1 METPSASQ
9 LKYSNGG
16 EAMADVAHIKPKDQ
30 QDQGPMKLGTQEGRK
45 WPIKPEFTPEVLEEM
60 EKLLPSKLNRIV
72 ATSLAGCIH
81 CGMCSDACHYT
92 RSIPEDKTLLPAYK
106 ADRFRKWYKWRY
118 DWLAKLFPSF
128 VGAQPLTKELAK
140 EMYDKLWGG
149 CTMCR
154 RCTFNC
160 PMGVDYGMLV
170 RAARGIMCQAG
181 RIPQHLQDTIDTHYN
196 SGNNMAVPQDEF
208 IETIEWIEEE
218 LQSEDGCEDFTIP
231 LDKKGTKY
239 FLTLNPREPKYYPLT
254 IQATAKVLNAA
265 GVDFTISSR
274 YWDLTNYAMF
284 NGIDS
289 DAKLFASWIFD
300 EMKRLECE
308 YLLSGE
314 CGHGYRGLRWELPNW
329 LGGVPFK
336 ITSTMEL
343 FAKIIQEGRIKLDK
357 SVWDG
362 QRFTYH
368 DSCNIARSGGVWE
381 EPRTVIRA
389 AVNDFV
395 EMEHNREQSFCC
407 GGGGGA
413 LAMPEFSQRRI
424 AAGKIKADEI
434 RATGATVILQ
444 SCHNCTDQLK
454 EISEHYKLGARVM
467 NLAELLTEAIVLK

>member
-1 METPSASQ
+1 
-9 LKYSNGG
+9 
-16 EAMADVAHIKPKDQ
+16 MADVAHIKPKDQ
-30 QDQGPMKLGTQEGRK
+30 QEQGPMKLGTQEGRK

-231 LDKKGTKY
+231 LDKKGAKY

-343 FAKIIQEGRIKLDK
+343 FAKIIQEGRITLDK

-424 AAGKIKADEI
+424 AAGKVKADEI

>member
-1 METPSASQ
+1 
-9 LKYSNGG
+9 
-16 EAMADVAHIKPKDQ
+16 MADVAHIKPKDQ

-106 ADRFRKWYKWRY
+106 ADRFWKWYKWRY

-231 LDKKGTKY
+231 LDKKGAKY

-343 FAKIIQEGRIKLDK
+343 FAKIIQEGLITLDK

-362 QRFTYH
+362 ERFTYH

-381 EPRTVIRA
+381 EPRIVIRA

>member
-1 METPSASQ
+1 MAESAQ
-9 LKYSNGG
+9 MKVK
-16 EAMADVAHIKPKDQ
+16 EKEEEQPV
-30 QDQGPMKLGTQEGRK
+30 KLGTGEGRK
-45 WPIKPEFTPEVLEEM
+45 WPIKAEFAPEVLKEM

-81 CGMCSDACHYT
+81 CGMCSEACHYT
-92 RSIPEDKTLLPAYK
+92 QSIPEDKTLLPAYK

-118 DWLAKLFPSF
+118 DWMAKVLPSF
-128 VGAQPLTKELAK
+128 VGAQPLTKELAND
-140 EMYDKLWGG
+140 MYDKLWGG

-196 SGNNMAVPQDEF
+196 AGNNMAVPQDEF

-218 LQSEDGCEDFTIP
+218 LQTEEGCEDFTIP
-231 LDKKGTKY
+231 LDKKGAQY

-254 IQATAKVLNAA
+254 IQATAKILNAA

-300 EMKRLECE
+300 EMKRLDCE

-336 ITSTMEL
+336 ITSCMEL
-343 FAKIIQEGRIKLDK
+343 FAKIIQEGKITLDR
-357 SVWDG
+357 SVWEG
-362 QRFTYH
+362 HRFTYH
-368 DSCNIARSGGVWE
+368 DSCNIARSGGVCE
-381 EPRTVIRA
+381 EPRIVIRA
-389 AVNDFV
+389 AVSDFV
-395 EMEHNREQSFCC
+395 ELEHNREHSFCC

-413 LAMPEFSQRRI
+413 LAMPEFSPRRI
-424 AAGKIKADEI
+424 AAGKVKADEI
-434 RATGATVILQ
+434 RATGADVVLQ

-454 EISEHYKLGARVM
+454 EICEHYKIKARVM